1 MRTHKKFSD
10 FELERI
16 KLCSYIAGAIENI
29 RVPEIMAI
37 IKGDG
42 KDSSSTF
49 EYVLGL
55 LFSDIDLYN
64 YAIEQLA
71 DLPIDDQSKIDIL
84 NDIVKL
90 MEESVSYI
98 NLVIIHKLR
107 RLLGVLIVPDGNE
120 SCEIINDNTPDRDT
134 VIRIVVYQ
142 IRYIVNIVDTHFTD
156 DKFETSYYWFKL
168 DAHQDIQ
175 HSIKSTIDDLVRNPS
190 RIPSEA

>member
-98 NLVIIHKLR
+98 NLVIIHRLR

-120 SCEIINDNTPDRDT
+120 SYEIINDSTPDRDT

-156 DKFETSYYWFKL
+156 DKFETTNYWFKL

-175 HSIKSTIDDLVRNPS
+175 HSIK
-190 RIPSEA
+190 

>member
-1 MRTHKKFSD
+1 MRIHKKFSD

-16 KLCSYIAGAIENI
+16 RLCGDIVGAIENTG
-29 RVPEIMAI
+29 VPEIKAI
-37 IKGDG
+37 IKAGG
-42 KDSSSTF
+42 KDSSDTF

-98 NLVIIHKLR
+98 NLVIIHRLR

-156 DKFETSYYWFKL
+156 DKFETTNYWFKL

-175 HSIKSTIDDLVRNPS
+175 HSIKSTIDDLVHNPS

>member
-1 MRTHKKFSD
+1 MRVHRKFSD

-16 KLCSYIAGAIENI
+16 KLCSDIAGAIENTG
-29 RVPEIMAI
+29 VPEIKAI
-37 IKGDG
+37 IKAGG

-64 YAIEQLA
+64 YAIDQLA
-71 DLPIDDQSKIDIL
+71 DLAIDDQSKIDIL

-98 NLVIIHKLR
+98 NLVIVHRLR
-107 RLLGVLIVPDGNE
+107 RLLDVIIIPDGKE
-120 SCEIINDNTPDRDT
+120 SYEIINDTKPDRDT
-134 VIRIVVYQ
+134 VIHIILYQ
-142 IRYIVNIVDTHFTD
+142 IRCIVSIVDIHFT
-156 DKFETSYYWFKL
+156 DKFETTNYWFKL

-175 HSIKSTIDDLVRNPS
+175 HTIKATIEDLVGNPS
-190 RIPSEA
+190 RMHNKA